1 MLRGLC
7 IALSV
12 GCALAAPTV
21 AFACRPSPFDL
32 HIVMATRALQ
42 TKTLEPA
49 KREEA
54 QRWLAAARDG
64 KGPRW
69 NGERQQALNKA
80 LAILSMP
87 EATRAPLDE
96 LSPREQEQEQQRTEA
111 TDTIASIDEL
121 LVKSKLSGAELAK
134 VKELRGQ
141 AVKYVAAGK
150 WGKAVDTGTEALLK
164 LGVSFARC

>member
-54 QRWLAAARDG
+54 QRWLAVARDG

-80 LAILSMP
+80 LVILSMP

-96 LSPREQEQEQQRTEA
+96 LSPREQVQQQRAEA
-111 TDTIASIDEL
+111 ADTIASIDEL

-141 AVKYVAAGK
+141 AAKYVAAGK